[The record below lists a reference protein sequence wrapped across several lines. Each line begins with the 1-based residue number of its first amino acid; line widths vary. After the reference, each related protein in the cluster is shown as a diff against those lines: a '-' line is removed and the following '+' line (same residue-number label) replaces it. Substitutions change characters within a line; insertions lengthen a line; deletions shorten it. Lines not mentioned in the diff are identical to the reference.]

1 MAKISITDLKQSVTT
16 LNVPVKKPS
25 SGMLKRLKVIL
36 SHLKIDEN
44 NSLELGDIVELE
56 ADIFVKKMNF
66 KESREASKAI
76 EWDLNYEN
84 LEDSKVKKIDSTHMQ
99 AAQLLGSIC
108 SDQKGTPFSQVLM
121 TSIKQSLV

>member
-56 ADIFVKKMNF
+56 ADIFVKNELQGK
-66 KESREASKAI
+66 SRGI
-76 EWDLNYEN
+76 
-84 LEDSKVKKIDSTHMQ
+84 
-99 AAQLLGSIC
+99 
-108 SDQKGTPFSQVLM
+108 
-121 TSIKQSLV
+121 QSN

>member
-1 MAKISITDLKQSVTT
+1 MTK
-16 LNVPVKKPS
+16 
-25 SGMLKRLKVIL
+25 
-36 SHLKIDEN
+36 N

-56 ADIFVKKMNF
+56 ADILSKMNF

>member
-44 NSLELGDIVELE
+44 KSLELGDIVELE
-56 ADIFVKKMNF
+56 ADIFVKK
-66 KESREASKAI
+66 
-76 EWDLNYEN
+76 
-84 LEDSKVKKIDSTHMQ
+84 
-99 AAQLLGSIC
+99 
-108 SDQKGTPFSQVLM
+108 
-121 TSIKQSLV
+121 